1 MMTRGRKVTMEEEKT
16 KEKMVED
23 DKQQLVIEPTPEP
36 VQPFCELI
44 EEEEEKEDEQ
54 MRQTPIILSEREIIE
69 KEKKKKMKKGK
80 RKKKKMRKMRKMKK
94 KKREKKRREKARV
107 SVLER
112 KRKKQLQLKGHKY
125 HILWYLLGKTKKDI

>member
-1 MMTRGRKVTMEEEKT
+1 MTRGRKVTMEEEKT

-54 MRQTPIILSEREIIE
+54 MRQTPIILSEREITE

-94 KKREKKRREKARV
+94 KKVKKEW
-107 SVLER
+107 
-112 KRKKQLQLKGHKY
+112 KK
-125 HILWYLLGKTKKDI
+125 